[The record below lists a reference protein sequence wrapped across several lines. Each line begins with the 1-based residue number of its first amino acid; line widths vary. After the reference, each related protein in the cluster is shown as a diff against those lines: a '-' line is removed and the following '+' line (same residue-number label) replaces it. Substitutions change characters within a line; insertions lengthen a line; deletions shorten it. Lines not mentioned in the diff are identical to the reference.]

1 MLSFNIIIVDDHPV
15 VAMALQGLLSNHSR
29 VNKISV
35 FDHVETAVKHIIKHE
50 QSRRCIVIL
59 DIDMPGVN
67 GLDMLRMLPRSPHR
81 TSPVTMVYTGIK
93 TLETEVS
100 ALRAGASGFITKDI
114 GAEGFL
120 HAFESICNGR
130 SFFSDQAVQNAVSGF
145 NNSDQLKLT
154 RLSPREYLIAK
165 RLANGEA
172 PKDIAASLFISTKT
186 VSAHK
191 SNLMDK
197 LEIDNIAQ
205 LISIIQDVN

>member
-35 FDHVETAVKHIIKHE
+35 FDHVETAVKHIVKHE

-67 GLDMLRMLPRSPHR
+67 GLDMLRLLPRGPHR
-81 TSPVTMVYTGIK
+81 TSPVTMIYTGIK
-93 TLETEVS
+93 TLETEVN
-100 ALRAGASGFITKDI
+100 ALRAGASGFVTKDV

-130 SFFSDQAVQNAVSGF
+130 SFFSDHAVQTALSGF
-145 NNSDQLKLT
+145 NNSHQLKVG

-165 RLANGEA
+165 RLANGES
-172 PKDIAASLFISTKT
+172 PKEIADSLFISTKT

-191 SNLMDK
+191 SNLLDK

-205 LISIIQDVN
+205 LINIFQDMD